1 MSGGGSP
8 AHAVSCSRGDG
19 STKPLGSGLE
29 KRCTDRLPPV
39 SPRSWERPPAPDR
52 GCTPGRRRRAR
63 RCGFTRGSVGTLS
76 RPCARP
82 PAGHSLPGGRLRKK
96 DPPRRGDATLRGRAL
111 DGLVRTRYKTC
122 MRRSRSALLRWGAV
136 VALALLALATAPHFH
151 DEAEARDDTC
161 VLCHVQGSPPIASSV
176 LENPDPSAAGSA
188 HARAPG
194 HARQAEVEGHGSRAP
209 PA

>member
-1 MSGGGSP
+1 MHRSI
-8 AHAVSCSRGDG
+8 ATCLAAV
-19 STKPLGSGLE
+19 
-29 KRCTDRLPPV
+29 
-39 SPRSWERPPAPDR
+39 
-52 GCTPGRRRRAR
+52 
-63 RCGFTRGSVGTLS
+63 VGTAAGAGPRLHARKTAPCAEVRFHQGVGRDLVS

-96 DPPRRGDATLRGRAL
+96 VPPRRGDATLRGRAL
-111 DGLVRTRYKTC
+111 DGLARTRYKTC

-136 VALALLALATAPHFH
+136 IALALLAIATAPHFH

-161 VLCHVQGSPPIASSV
+161 VLCHAQGSPPIASCV